1 MTWTQI
7 EVFASTAG
15 IDLLC
20 AVLEEIGVAGFVIQD
35 PADFEQF
42 VAGKQGK
49 WDLIDESLLG
59 LQSGESSVTFYLPEN
74 EQGRAQRAEV
84 EQTLARLKKL
94 DTSGQ
99 WGRLEFALTRTEQES
114 WQDSWKQFWK
124 PTEVGKKLVV
134 CTSWEEY
141 KPKPGQTVICLD
153 PGMAFGTGTHDSTRL
168 CMELAEQ
175 VVTGGERVL
184 DLGCGSGILAI
195 TALMLGADHALGIDV
210 DQVAVSSAG
219 ENAALNEVSA
229 RAFFRK
235 GNLTD
240 GVDGCY
246 DIIFANIVADVILRL
261 VPDIPRILA
270 PGGVFIASG
279 IIQERAQE
287 VEEALNATWLR
298 VKTKRESGGW
308 VALAAGK

>member
-20 AVLEEIGVAGFVIQD
+20 AVLEEIGVAGFIIQD

-74 EQGRAQRAEV
+74 EQGRAQLAEV

-94 DTSGQ
+94 DTAGQ

-124 PTEVGKKLVV
+124 PTKVGKKLVV
-134 CTSWEEY
+134 CPSWGEY
-141 KPKPGQTVICLD
+141 KPKPGQTVIRLD

-195 TALMLGADHALGIDV
+195 TALLLGADHALGIDV

-235 GNLTD
+235 GNLAD

-298 VKTKRESGGW
+298 ATTKLESGGW